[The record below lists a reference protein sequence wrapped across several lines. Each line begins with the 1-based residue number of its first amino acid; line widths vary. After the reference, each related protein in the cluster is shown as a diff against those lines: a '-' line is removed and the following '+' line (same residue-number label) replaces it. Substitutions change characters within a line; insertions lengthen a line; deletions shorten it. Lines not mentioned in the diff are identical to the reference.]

1 MGEAPLESMLHDKRG
16 THGKER
22 LAKDP
27 CDVDVYKEI
36 GAGYIKYMNKNKFN
50 DGHFSSELTSNGV
63 KLNTLDTPS
72 ELAINIF
79 HSVYPEKIFTLL
91 LHYYILYIIK
101 KMSISDRAEFL
112 QICQDQRITKAVHLI
127 LNLTETIQ
135 EICYGHSPTELTDLR
150 ESIGKREFIQINKVP
165 YNYSTRMLLNSFWSK
180 RNDIVFTASA
190 IRQIFAMLNPKYAKY
205 VLTIFRD
212 RQDRDTY

>member
-101 KMSISDRAEFL
+101 KMSTSDR
-112 QICQDQRITKAVHLI
+112 
-127 LNLTETIQ
+127 
-135 EICYGHSPTELTDLR
+135 
-150 ESIGKREFIQINKVP
+150 
-165 YNYSTRMLLNSFWSK
+165 LNSC
-180 RNDIVFTASA
+180 R
-190 IRQIFAMLNPKYAKY
+190 YAKIKELQRLSTLF
-205 VLTIFRD
+205 LT
-212 RQDRDTY
+212 